1 VKFLCIRNYFE
12 DSSSRARWT
21 KGKYYEGR
29 MANGF
34 DKENG
39 ITCYVVSN
47 SYGTYNDI
55 EYFVKTK
62 EYNSYFKSIEDVREE
77 KLNQILDVGNSND
90 DLVSGNTRTSI

>member
-1 VKFLCIRNYFE
+1 
-12 DSSSRARWT
+12 
-21 KGKYYEGR
+21 
-29 MANGF
+29 MASGF

-77 KLNQILDVGNSND
+77 KLNQILDVRDSND
-90 DLVSGNTRTSI
+90 DLVSGNTRTGL

>member
-1 VKFLCIRNYFE
+1 
-12 DSSSRARWT
+12 
-21 KGKYYEGR
+21 

-47 SYGTYNDI
+47 SYGINDDI

-77 KLNQILDVGNSND
+77 KLNQILDVRDSND
-90 DLVSGNTRTSI
+90 DLVSRNTRTGI

>member
-1 VKFLCIRNYFE
+1 
-12 DSSSRARWT
+12 
-21 KGKYYEGR
+21 

-47 SYGTYNDI
+47 SYGTKDDI

-77 KLNQILDVGNSND
+77 KLNQILDVGDSND
-90 DLVSGNTRTSI
+90 DLVSRNTRTSI

>member
-1 VKFLCIRNYFE
+1 
-12 DSSSRARWT
+12 
-21 KGKYYEGR
+21 

-47 SYGTYNDI
+47 SYGINDDI

-62 EYNSYFKSIEDVREE
+62 EYNNYFKSIEDVRDE
-77 KLNQILDVGNSND
+77 KLEELLNNK
-90 DLVSGNTRTSI
+90 

>member
-1 VKFLCIRNYFE
+1 
-12 DSSSRARWT
+12 
-21 KGKYYEGR
+21 

-47 SYGTYNDI
+47 SYGIKDDI

-62 EYNSYFKSIEDVREE
+62 EYKTYFKSIEDVREE
-77 KLNQILDVGNSND
+77 KLNQILDV
-90 DLVSGNTRTSI
+90 

>member
-1 VKFLCIRNYFE
+1 
-12 DSSSRARWT
+12 
-21 KGKYYEGR
+21 

-47 SYGTYNDI
+47 SYGTHDDI

-62 EYNSYFKSIEDVREE
+62 EYPMYFKSIEDVREE
-77 KLNQILDVGNSND
+77 KINQILDVRDSND
-90 DLVSGNTRTSI
+90 DLVSRNTRTGL

>member
-1 VKFLCIRNYFE
+1 
-12 DSSSRARWT
+12 
-21 KGKYYEGR
+21 

-47 SYGTYNDI
+47 SYGISDDI

-62 EYNSYFKSIEDVREE
+62 EYKTYFKSIEDVREE
-77 KLNQILDVGNSND
+77 KLNQILDVGDSND
-90 DLVSGNTRTSI
+90 DLVSRDSGRGI

>member
-1 VKFLCIRNYFE
+1 
-12 DSSSRARWT
+12 
-21 KGKYYEGR
+21 

-47 SYGTYNDI
+47 SYGTNDDI
-55 EYFVKTK
+55 ECFVKTK

-77 KLNQILDVGNSND
+77 KLNQILDVGDSND
-90 DLVSGNTRTSI
+90 DLVSRNTRTSI

>member
-1 VKFLCIRNYFE
+1 MKFLCIRNYFE
-12 DSSSRARWT
+12 DSSSRTRWT

-47 SYGTYNDI
+47 SYGINDDI

-62 EYNSYFKSIEDVREE
+62 EYKNYFKSIEDVRDE
-77 KLNQILDVGNSND
+77 KLEELLNNK
-90 DLVSGNTRTSI
+90 

>member
-1 VKFLCIRNYFE
+1 
-12 DSSSRARWT
+12 
-21 KGKYYEGR
+21 

-47 SYGTYNDI
+47 SYGINDDI

-62 EYNSYFKSIEDVREE
+62 EYKNYFKSIEDVRDE
-77 KLNQILDVGNSND
+77 KLEELLNNNK
-90 DLVSGNTRTSI
+90 

>member
-1 VKFLCIRNYFE
+1 
-12 DSSSRARWT
+12 
-21 KGKYYEGR
+21 

-47 SYGTYNDI
+47 SYGISDDI

-62 EYNSYFKSIEDVREE
+62 EYKNYFKSIEDVRDE
-77 KLNQILDVGNSND
+77 KLEELLNNK
-90 DLVSGNTRTSI
+90 

>member
-1 VKFLCIRNYFE
+1 
-12 DSSSRARWT
+12 
-21 KGKYYEGR
+21 

-62 EYNSYFKSIEDVREE
+62 EYSSYFKSIEDVREE
-77 KLNQILDVGNSND
+77 KLNQILDVGDSND
-90 DLVSGNTRTSI
+90 DLVSRNTRTSI